1 MVEIKPSYTELVYQV
16 VREAKETLLFDEILQ
31 RVNELLPIAT
41 KNPRNTIRNAI
52 NQSRLV
58 VRTGDGRY
66 GWKYRL
72 INHSILRLPLN
83 ESNLLKHQLLYTQE
97 LRDALWPAFFEA
109 QKRNDRSPVYLR
121 LPDGKVF
128 DLTLEWFGEGTW
140 GSAASPE
147 FWNWLQGL
155 TPQPGDDLIF
165 RVIDGDKR
173 LYAVD
178 FQPHSGRDE
187 KAIAERNR
195 QIIQATLSY
204 NQRKRNVVLLWDIS
218 SYLLA
223 TGLYKHPL
231 PPDPLKQ
238 ILKDELWGPDLLPES
253 SSPGWMLKKQ
263 PEIDPLV
270 ASLLVEIGRPQRGQ
284 WLKKESLKATPA
296 QIYQLKV
303 TLQGS
308 HPSIWRRIQT
318 PGDIFLP
325 RLHAVLQIAMG
336 WTNSHLHAFKVAGKF
351 YSEPSPDYE
360 GLMDVVDERQVHLG
374 QIAPGVGSRFVYEYD
389 FGDSWEHE
397 LVVEK
402 ILPAQEGT
410 QYPLCLGGKSA
421 CPPDDVGGIWGY
433 SEFLEAIRDPRHP
446 EHDEWLQW
454 AGGQFDPTA
463 FDLPE
468 VNKLLR
474 DFQLQ
479 IEGQ

>member
-1 MVEIKPSYTELVYQV
+1 MGEIKPSYTELVYQV
-16 VREAKETLLFDEILQ
+16 VREAKEPLLFDEITQ
-31 RVNELLPIAT
+31 RVNAFLPIST

-58 VRTGDGRY
+58 VSTGDGRY

-72 INHSILRLPLN
+72 IDNSVLRLPLN
-83 ESNLLKHQLLYTQE
+83 ESNLLKRQLVYTQE

-140 GSAASPE
+140 GSTASPE
-147 FWNWLQGL
+147 FWNWCQGL

-165 RVIDGDKR
+165 RVIDGEGR
-173 LYAVD
+173 HYAVD

-187 KAIAERNR
+187 QAIAERNR
-195 QIIQATLSY
+195 QIIQATSSY
-204 NQRKRNVVLLWDIS
+204 NQRKHHVLLIWDIS
-218 SYLLA
+218 SYLLSS
-223 TGLYKHPL
+223 GLYKHSVPT
-231 PPDPLKQ
+231 DPLEQ

-253 SSPGWMLKKQ
+253 PSPGWMLKKQ

-270 ASLLVEIGRPQRGQ
+270 ASLLDEIGRPRRGQ
-284 WLKKESLKATPA
+284 RLKKEPLMTTPA

-303 TLQGS
+303 TLQS
-308 HPSIWRRIQT
+308 SRPSIWRRILA
-318 PGDIFLP
+318 PDDIFLP
-325 RLHAVLQIAMG
+325 RLHAVLQIVMG
-336 WTNSHLHAFKVAGKF
+336 WTNSHLHGFKANGKF
-351 YSEPSPDYE
+351 YSEPSQDYE
-360 GLMDVVDERQVHLG
+360 DLMDVVDERQIHLR
-374 QIAPGVGSRFVYEYD
+374 QIAPGVSSRFVYEYD

-402 ILPAQEGT
+402 ILPAQEAA

-421 CPPDDVGGIWGY
+421 CPPDDVGGVRGY
-433 SEFLEAIRDPRHP
+433 SEFLEAIRHPRHP

-454 AGGQFDPTA
+454 AGGKFDPAA
-463 FDLPE
+463 FDLPK

-474 DFQLQ
+474 DFQLL
-479 IEGQ
+479 IEGL

>member
-1 MVEIKPSYTELVYQV
+1 MGEIKPSYTELVYQV
-16 VREAKETLLFDEILQ
+16 VREAKEPLLFDEIMQ
-31 RVNELLPIAT
+31 RVNNFLPITT

-58 VRTGDGRY
+58 VSTGDGRY

-72 INHSILRLPLN
+72 IDNSVLRLPLN
-83 ESNLLKHQLLYTQE
+83 ESNLLKRQLVYTQE
-97 LRDALWPAFFEA
+97 LRDALWPAFFET

-165 RVIDGDKR
+165 RVIDGEDR
-173 LYAVD
+173 HYAVD

-195 QIIQATLSY
+195 QIIQATSYY
-204 NQRKRNVVLLWDIS
+204 NQRKRNIVLICDIS
-218 SYLLA
+218 SYLLIA
-223 TGLYKHPL
+223 GLYKLPV
-231 PPDPLKQ
+231 PPDPLEQ
-238 ILKDELWGPDLLPES
+238 ILKNELWGPDSPSES
-253 SSPGWMLKKQ
+253 LSLGWMLKKQ

-270 ASLLVEIGRPQRGQ
+270 ASLLDEIGEPRRGRR
-284 WLKKESLKATPA
+284 LNKGILRETPT

-308 HPSIWRRIQT
+308 RPSIWRRILA
-318 PGDIFLP
+318 PDDIFLP
-325 RLHAVLQIAMG
+325 RLHAVLQIVMG
-336 WTNSHLHAFKVAGKF
+336 WTNSHLHGFKANGKF
-351 YSEPSPDYE
+351 YSVPSQDYE
-360 GLMDVVDERQVHLG
+360 DLMDVVDERQIHLS

-421 CPPDDVGGIWGY
+421 CPPDDVGGVWGY
-433 SEFLEAIRDPRHP
+433 SEFVEAIRDPRHP
-446 EHDEWLQW
+446 EHDEWLLW

-463 FDLPE
+463 FDLPK
-468 VNKLLR
+468 VNKLLG

-479 IEGQ
+479 IEEQ